1 MQIDPETPAVLKHIF
16 SNFNLKNPTNEI
28 TLETFQSQNYDSN
41 GILTLG
47 DLTNSI
53 SNKYDSFP
61 NKMSENYEDGSVYTG
76 EFKVGMR
83 HGKGIFVYS
92 DGGTYEGE
100 WKNGQMD
107 GFGVLFYPNKQKAYE
122 GGWLNDKFH
131 GSGVIFNE
139 NIEIDEHIHID
150 YKDFETIG
158 ENWIKYEGFF
168 QDDNKNR
175 MGSLFLKD

>member
-1 MQIDPETPAVLKHIF
+1 
-16 SNFNLKNPTNEI
+16 
-28 TLETFQSQNYDSN
+28 
-41 GILTLG
+41 
-47 DLTNSI
+47 
-53 SNKYDSFP
+53 
-61 NKMSENYEDGSVYTG
+61 MSENYEDGSVYTG

-168 QDDNKNR
+168 QGDNKNG
-175 MGSLFLKD
+175 MGILFLKDGSRFEGNFVNDCIDGNGRFFWKNGKFFDGEWMNNKLIRVA